1 MKDGLIVSLLSIF
14 PRKRGAWFMG
24 VVARAGLSRLLQRW
38 FVRTYGLDMSEA
50 EHPIEHYPTLEALF
64 TRKLRAGVRPI
75 DTSADV
81 IVSPAD
87 AAVAFAGRSVG
98 GAVEVAPGRRLV
110 LADLLGEPVDGEHD
124 VAVLY
129 LSPKDYHR
137 VHQPREGRLDRWRY
151 LPGTLWPVF
160 PAAVRKIDNLFA
172 KNERAWVRVVTDR
185 GPLWSV
191 MVGAYGVG
199 RITLD
204 HTDLVTNTGG
214 PAQVV
219 APDPAF
225 PVTRGAPLG
234 TFHLGSTVVLVAPPG
249 RWAWTIRA
257 GDLPRVGRPIARAV
271 S

>member
-1 MKDGLIVSLLSIF
+1 
-14 PRKRGAWFMG
+14 MG
-24 VVARAGLSRLLQRW
+24 VVARTGLSRLLQRW
-38 FVRTYGLDMSEA
+38 FVRTYGLYMTEA

-64 TRKLRAGVRPI
+64 TRKLREGVRTV
-75 DTSADV
+75 DDASDV
-81 IVSPAD
+81 LVSPAD
-87 AAVAFAGRSVG
+87 SAVAFAGRSVG

-110 LADLLGEPVDGEHD
+110 IGDLIGEEVEGEHD

-137 VHQPREGRLDRWRY
+137 VHQAREGQLDRWKY

-172 KNERAWVRVVTDR
+172 KNERAWVRVQTDR

-199 RITLD
+199 RITLE
-204 HTDLVTNTGG
+204 HTDLLTNTGG
-214 PAQVV
+214 PAQSVSPNPSI
-219 APDPAF
+219 A
-225 PVTRGAPLG
+225 VTRGAPLG
-234 TFHLGSTVVLVAPPG
+234 TFHLGSTVVLVAQPG

-257 GDLPRVGRPIARAV
+257 GDLPRVRRTIARAV